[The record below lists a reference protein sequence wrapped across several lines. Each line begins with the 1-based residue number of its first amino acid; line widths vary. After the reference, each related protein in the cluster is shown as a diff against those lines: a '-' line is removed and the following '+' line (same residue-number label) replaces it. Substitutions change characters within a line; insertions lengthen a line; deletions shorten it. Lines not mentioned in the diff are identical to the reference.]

1 LTTGERPD
9 DPRDDPRWELVRAA
23 ARTTVPTPPG
33 LVNRVLRSVRGVR
46 GQFPTEPIDLPF
58 EGGRL
63 RVSERVVVVIAR
75 RLGAELARELDGV
88 HVSAVALEAGGL
100 QVLITVRYGVAAE
113 EAAALLGTRLRDGL
127 DALLGAPAPPV
138 HVHIVDVHPN

>member
-33 LVNRVLRSVRGVR
+33 LVARVLQSVQGLR
-46 GQFPTEPIDLPF
+46 GQTTSEPIEVAFD
-58 EGGRL
+58 GGRL
-63 RVSERVVVVIAR
+63 RVSGRVVVLIAR
-75 RLGAELARELDGV
+75 RLGTELARELDGV
-88 HVSAVALEAGGL
+88 HVSAVALEADGL
-100 QVLITVRYGVAAE
+100 QVLITVRYGVAAR
-113 EAAALLGTRLRDGL
+113 EAATLLRARLRDGL
-127 DALLGAPAPPV
+127 TDQLGAAAPPV